1 MSGKIVLGKGLEAL
15 IPTHG
20 EGAANIP
27 RYQMVPLER
36 IAPNPMQPRRDFDE
50 ATLKELADSFKLNG
64 ILQPLAVRP
73 NGSTFTIIAGERRF
87 RAARLAGLKEVPV
100 VLVADIDNTRMLEL
114 ALVENL
120 QREDLNPLE
129 AAEAYRRLIDECHLT
144 QNELAEKIGKSR
156 TAVANSMRLLG
167 LPEEVKAMIRDGR
180 LTEGHARAILA
191 VEGAEAR
198 VAMAER
204 IVSQSLSV
212 RDAEEV
218 TRKPKPR
225 RRRGSAPM
233 PSPEIAEIENNLKRL
248 FGTAVK
254 LHYGLKKGRIEIEY
268 YGDDDLDRIL
278 QLFARIE
285 S

>member
-20 EGAANIP
+20 DSTGNVHK
-27 RYQMVPLER
+27 YQMVPLDR

-50 ATLKELADSFKLNG
+50 TALKELAESFKLNG

-73 NGSTFTIIAGERRF
+73 NGSTFTIIAGERRY
-87 RAARLAGLKEVPV
+87 RAAKMAGLREVPV
-100 VLVADIDNTRMLEL
+100 VMVADIDDTRMLEL

-129 AAEAYRRLIDECHLT
+129 AADAYRRLIDECNLT

-156 TAVANSMRLLG
+156 TAITNSMRLLG
-167 LPEEVKAMIRDGR
+167 LPDAVKAMIRDGR
-180 LTEGHARAILA
+180 LTEGHARAILS
-191 VEGAEAR
+191 VEGADSR
-198 VAMAER
+198 TTMAER

-218 TRKPKPR
+218 TRSKPR
-225 RRRGSAPM
+225 KRREKAELR
-233 PSPEIAEIENNLKRL
+233 SPEVTEIENNLKRL

-278 QLFARIE
+278 QLFAKID
-285 S
+285 

>member
-20 EGAANIP
+20 DSSENVHK
-27 RYQMVPLER
+27 YQMVPLDR

-50 ATLKELADSFKLNG
+50 ASLKELAESFKLNG

-73 NGSTFTIIAGERRF
+73 NGSTFTIIAGERRY
-87 RAARLAGLKEVPV
+87 RAAKLAGLREVPV
-100 VLVADIDNTRMLEL
+100 VMVADIDDTRMLEL

-129 AAEAYRRLIDECHLT
+129 TADAYRRLIDECHLT
-144 QNELAEKIGKSR
+144 QNDLAEKIGKSR

-167 LPEEVKAMIRDGR
+167 LPDAVKAMIRDGR
-180 LTEGHARAILA
+180 LTEGHARAILS
-191 VEGAEAR
+191 VEGSEAR
-198 VAMAER
+198 TAMAER

-218 TRKPKPR
+218 TRSKPR
-225 RRRGSAPM
+225 KRRQKAELH
-233 PSPEIAEIENNLKRL
+233 SPEVTEIENNLKRL

-278 QLFARIE
+278 QLFAKID
-285 S
+285 

>member
-1 MSGKIVLGKGLEAL
+1 
-15 IPTHG
+15 
-20 EGAANIP
+20 
-27 RYQMVPLER
+27 
-36 IAPNPMQPRRDFDE
+36 MQPRRDFDE
-50 ATLKELADSFKLNG
+50 AALQELADSFKLNG

-73 NGSTFTIIAGERRF
+73 NGSTFTIIAGERRY
-87 RAARLAGLKEVPV
+87 RAAKMAGLKEVPV
-100 VLVADIDNTRMLEL
+100 VLVTDIDDTRMLEL

-167 LPEEVKAMIRDGR
+167 LPDAVKGMIRDGR
-180 LTEGHARAILA
+180 LSEGHARAILA
-191 VEGAEAR
+191 IDGSEAR
-198 VAMAER
+198 TAMAER

-212 RDAEEV
+212 RDAEEAA
-218 TRKPKPR
+218 RKPKSR
-225 RRRGSAPM
+225 KRRGSAPTQ
-233 PSPEIAEIENNLKRL
+233 SPEIAEIENNLKRL

-278 QLFARIE
+278 QLFAKIE